1 MYSYEITSTPLSP
14 HSPVLYGILVRERQG
29 DGWVTVAAAAPFSA
43 DRRAVSRLAETC
55 TRLQLPP
62 EHLAD
67 AAAAFFAWFSTLRGG
82 HDQ

>member
-1 MYSYEITSTPLSP
+1 MYSYEITSTPFSP

-67 AAAAFFAWFSTLRGG
+67 AAAAFFAWFSTLGG